1 MYIPKFSQEEIGQ
14 VISRLT
20 PSNSR
25 ACNNNI
31 LLSSNDKTY
40 SGNYRGHSLK
50 RTNLKN
56 CKFEN
61 AVFDHTSFAGSI
73 LDNFY
78 FSENCIFNSV
88 YLEQSVLTSL
98 VFDKGLA
105 MEGCNFSHSYIK
117 DSVFNSNSIRSTYF
131 NNCYLIN
138 CLFENCTL
146 RSTMFDSAYIANCS
160 FINCNMRNLN
170 IEFATIDNCDLNR
183 SVISYF
189 QLPYIIGIFKDSSQ
203 NIFLG
208 KNNEPP
214 ISMSDYLN
222 EIDDSIIYFTYL
234 EEYFPLASLYYAKRQ
249 NDIAINCIYV
259 GIEKA
264 LIGNDIRMIDNYC
277 KLGQFYNILSISDIQ
292 QIMKKVD
299 ESIEKERNS
308 PLFSILLSK
317 SYQLKSSVAQNRSKS
332 KLEIVI
338 NTSLNENE
346 FDEVG
351 KLCEEID
358 TIIIGLMPNKITTSY
373 QISHNS
379 PFEICLTCIGL
390 ASDLIGVSGFI
401 YSLISKRL
409 KKNRRLPER
418 IEEYIENNNQMYIDS
433 LNTQF
438 DMFKIL
444 LEKTS
449 KGKQSEII
457 DDFRGK
463 IISNASEKIE
473 KDFALIISELNQ

>member
-20 PSNSR
+20 PSKSR

-40 SGNYRGHSLK
+40 SGNYCGHSLK

-117 DSVFNSNSIRSTYF
+117 DAVFNSNSIRSTYF

-170 IEFATIDNCDLNR
+170 IEFATIDNCNLSR

-189 QLPYIIGIFKDSSQ
+189 QLPYIIGIFKGDSQ

-208 KNNEPP
+208 KNDEPP
-214 ISMSDYLN
+214 ILMCDYFN

-234 EEYFPLASLYYAKRQ
+234 EEYFPLANLYYAKKQ
-249 NDIAINCIYV
+249 NDIAINCINA

-264 LIGNDIRMIDNYC
+264 LIGNDIRMIDNFC
-277 KLGQFYNILSISDIQ
+277 KLGQFYNLLSVSDIQ
-292 QIMKKVD
+292 QILKNVD

-317 SYQLKSSVAQNRSKS
+317 SYQLKSSVAHNRSKS
-332 KLEIVI
+332 KLEIII
-338 NTSLNENE
+338 NTSLNENK

-358 TIIIGLMPNKITTSY
+358 TIIIGLMPNRITTSY

-409 KKNRRLPER
+409 KKNRKLPER
-418 IEEYIENNNQMYIDS
+418 IEEYIENNNQMYINS

-438 DMFKIL
+438 DMFKNL

-463 IISNASEKIE
+463 IITNASEKIE

>member
-1 MYIPKFSQEEIGQ
+1 MYIPKFSQEEIGR
-14 VISRLT
+14 VISKLT
-20 PSNSR
+20 PAKSR

-61 AVFDHTSFAGSI
+61 AVFDHTSFSGSI
-73 LDNFY
+73 LDHFY
-78 FSENCIFNSV
+78 FSKNCIFNSV
-88 YLEQSVLTSL
+88 YLEQSVLTDL
-98 VFDKGLA
+98 VFDKGLTI
-105 MEGCNFSHSYIK
+105 EGCNFSHSYIK
-117 DSVFNSNSIRSTYF
+117 DAIFNSNTIRSTYF
-131 NNCYLIN
+131 NNCHLIN
-138 CLFENCTL
+138 CHFENCTL
-146 RSTMFDSAYIANCS
+146 RSTMFDSAYIASCS

-170 IEFATIDNCDLNR
+170 IEFATFDNCTLDG
-183 SVISYF
+183 SAISYF
-189 QLPYIIGIFKDSSQ
+189 QLPYIIGIFKKIPK

-214 ISMSDYLN
+214 MSISDYLN
-222 EIDDSIIYFTYL
+222 EIDDSIIYFTHL
-234 EEYFPLASLYYAKRQ
+234 KEYFPLANLYYAKSQ
-249 NDIAINCIYV
+249 NEIAINCINV

-264 LIGNDIRMIDNYC
+264 LLENDIRMIDNFC
-277 KLGQFYNILSISDIQ
+277 KLGQSYDLLSISDMQ
-292 QIMKKVD
+292 QILKKVD
-299 ESIEKERNS
+299 ESIEKESNS

-317 SYQLKSSVAQNRSKS
+317 SYQLKSSIAQNHSKS
-332 KLEIVI
+332 KLEIII
-338 NTSLNENE
+338 NTNIKEND

-358 TIIIGLMPNKITTSY
+358 TIIVGLAPNKITTSY

-390 ASDLIGVSGFI
+390 TSDLIGISGFI

-409 KKNRRLPER
+409 KKGSKLPNH
-418 IEEYIENNNQMYIDS
+418 IEKYIENSNRMYINS
-433 LNTQF
+433 LNIQF
-438 DMFKIL
+438 DIFKTL
-444 LEKTS
+444 LEKTNKS
-449 KGKQSEII
+449 KQSEII

-463 IISNASEKIE
+463 IITTAAEQIE

>member
-1 MYIPKFSQEEIGQ
+1 MYIPKFSQEEIEQ

-20 PSNSR
+20 PSKSR

-40 SGNYRGHSLK
+40 SGNYCGHSLK
-50 RTNLKN
+50 RTNLMN
-56 CKFEN
+56 CRFEN

-78 FSENCIFNSV
+78 FAENCTFNSV
-88 YLEQSVLTSL
+88 YLEQSILTNL
-98 VFDKGLA
+98 NFDKGLTI
-105 MEGCNFSHSYIK
+105 EGCNFSHSYIK
-117 DSVFNSNSIRSTYF
+117 NAVFDYNNIRSTYF

-138 CLFENCTL
+138 CLFKNCIL
-146 RSTMFDSAYIANCS
+146 RSTMFDSAYIVNCS

-170 IEFATIDNCDLNR
+170 IEFAIIDNCTLDG
-183 SVISYF
+183 STISYF
-189 QLPYIIGIFKDSSQ
+189 QLPYIIGIFKETPK

-208 KNNEPP
+208 KNNETP
-214 ISMSDYLN
+214 ISISDYLD
-222 EIDDSIIYFTYL
+222 EIDDSIVYFTYL
-234 EEYFPLASLYYAKRQ
+234 EEYFPLANLYYAKKQ
-249 NDIAINCIYV
+249 NDIAINCINA

-264 LIGNDIRMIDNYC
+264 LLGNDIRMIDNFC
-277 KLGQFYNILSISDIQ
+277 KLGQFYNLLSVSDIQ
-292 QIMKKVD
+292 RILKSVD
-299 ESIEKERNS
+299 ENIEKERNS

-317 SYQLKSSVAQNRSKS
+317 SYQLKSSVAQNHSKS
-332 KLEIVI
+332 KLEIII
-338 NTSLNENE
+338 NTSLNESE
-346 FDEVG
+346 FGEVG

-390 ASDLIGVSGFI
+390 TSDLIGISGFI

-409 KKNRRLPER
+409 KRNRKLPNR
-418 IEEYIENNNQMYIDS
+418 IEEYIESSNQMYINS

-438 DMFKIL
+438 DMFKTL

-449 KGKQSEII
+449 KSKQSEII

-463 IISNASEKIE
+463 IITNATEQIE